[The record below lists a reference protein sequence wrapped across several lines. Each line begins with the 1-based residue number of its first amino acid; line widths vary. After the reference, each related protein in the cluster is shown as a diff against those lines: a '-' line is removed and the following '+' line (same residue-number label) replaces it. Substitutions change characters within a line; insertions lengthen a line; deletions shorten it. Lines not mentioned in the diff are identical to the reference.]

1 MHARK
6 GTLIRRLVLA
16 SLALMTVLSAAG
28 WIATGGRRIGL
39 WTLATDRGITA
50 CNLEHRSVHL
60 LFGYS
65 GDVANIRRWRTQF
78 REYAMGDLDAFAV
91 WHKPRVLLPATEA
104 FSSSGLAWQSISVP
118 LWLVTTIFAGYPLVA
133 LFRGPVRR
141 RRRRNRNQCIHCGY
155 NLKGLTKPRCPEC
168 GEGFETAPR

>member
-16 SLALMTVLSAAG
+16 SLTILTVLSVAG
-28 WIATGGRRIGL
+28 WIAPGGRRIRL
-39 WTLATDRGITA
+39 WALATDWGITA
-50 CNLEHRSVHL
+50 CDLEHRQVNL
-60 LFGYS
+60 LVGYS
-65 GDVANIRRWRTQF
+65 RDPANIRNWRAKF
-78 REYAMGDLDAFAV
+78 RAYARGDLDAFVV
-91 WHKPRVLLPATEA
+91 WHKPRGLLPATEA
-104 FSSSGLAWQSISVP
+104 LSSSGLAWQSISVP
-118 LWLVTTIFAGYPLVA
+118 LWLVTMIFAGYPLVA

-168 GEGFETAPR
+168 GEGFEMAPR